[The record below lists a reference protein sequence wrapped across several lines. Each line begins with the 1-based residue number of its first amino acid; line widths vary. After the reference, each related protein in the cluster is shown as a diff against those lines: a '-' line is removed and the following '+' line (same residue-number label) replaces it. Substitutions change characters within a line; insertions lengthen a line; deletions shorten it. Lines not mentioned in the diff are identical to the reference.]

1 MAEMKAEAAVEGV
14 EIGGLAENMVD
25 LEVNSEVV
33 GVKKIKEKRKMWR
46 LRVMEEEVKILAMAV
61 ALKLESLGERE
72 RSNGQWS
79 LCRLRVRRKAC
90 IFDGHL
96 FQAKKKI
103 DNLFFS

>member
-72 RSNGQWS
+72 REAMVNG
-79 LCRLRVRRKAC
+79 V
-90 IFDGHL
+90 FVD
-96 FQAKKKI
+96 
-103 DNLFFS
+103 

>member
-46 LRVMEEEVKILAMAV
+46 LRAMEEEVSWQWWWPS
-61 ALKLESLGERE
+61 SLRAWERE
-72 RSNGQWS
+72 REKQWS
-79 LCRLRVRRKAC
+79 MESSSIESETQSL
-90 IFDGHL
+90 HL
-96 FQAKKKI
+96 
-103 DNLFFS
+103 